1 MPGSFTCKDCGAAF
15 AISAQALS
23 KYPGWVP
30 KQCSACRKP
39 SRARSGGK
47 RTAGETAGQAGRTV
61 PAASAAEAAARFSL
75 GPASGIFTDGSCDPN
90 PGPGGWGMVKVVEG
104 EVVAERHGKAAYTTN
119 NRMELTALIEG
130 YRLLP
135 ADERIDVYSDS
146 ALCVN
151 TMTLWAPKWERNG
164 WFRNKSG
171 GEIKN
176 LDLVQELF
184 ALVRSRPLANL
195 TWIRAHAGSR
205 WNEYADALSR
215 AYLQGLTRNL
225 EPRT

>member
-1 MPGSFTCKDCGAAF
+1 MPLTSRSMTGMFRCTDCGRAF
-15 AISAQALS
+15 SISPQALA
-23 KYPGWVP
+23 KYPNWVP

-39 SRARSGGK
+39 ARVRGGRSGT
-47 RTAGETAGQAGRTV
+47 RPHAAERSDRTV
-61 PAASAAEAAARFSL
+61 PAASASEAAARFSA

-90 PGPGGWGMVKVVEG
+90 PGPGGWGMVKVVGG
-104 EVVAERHGKAAYTTN
+104 EVVAERHGNAAYTTN

-130 YRLLP
+130 YRLLA

-164 WFRNKSG
+164 WSRNKSG

-184 ALVRSRPLANL
+184 ALVRSRPLAQL

-215 AYLQGLTRNL
+215 AYLQRG
-225 EPRT
+225 